1 MKKKKVAFLIESF
14 LVGGAEKVLV
24 DIVNHLDP
32 EKFDITVISVFNY
45 SVYKDY
51 DKQFDRPLPEYV
63 HFKTL
68 VNNHIR
74 LLYILFN
81 FLLVRIPNFLFHL
94 LVREHYDT
102 LVAFYEGLPTYWV
115 GKLNPSSTKRIA
127 WLHTTTELSQGTSNE
142 AVLNEQFHLYKNYD
156 QIVAVSKA
164 AAQSFADT
172 FGLSTTVI
180 YNPIDIHAV
189 QEKSLEVNQHP
200 LFQHRTVFISV
211 GRITPCKGYDR
222 AIDIALT
229 LKKRGCDFIWGII
242 GGGDTSDLEKMINF
256 HSLNEHVQFLG
267 HQSNPYSYIR
277 KADLFLSTSYVEGLG
292 MSLIEALAIG
302 TPVISSNFQAA
313 YEILGKNQ
321 YGTICSSNEEF
332 ADAIE
337 SFLKDPAPFAER
349 IAVGQKQAE
358 SFSTEHQLKK
368 IEEIL

>member
-1 MKKKKVAFLIESF
+1 MKKKKVAFLIEAF

-32 EKFDITVISVFNY
+32 EKFDITVISVFKY

-115 GKLNPSSTKRIA
+115 GKLSPSSTKRIA

-189 QEKSLEVNQHP
+189 QEKSLEANQHP

-242 GGGDTSDLEKMINF
+242 GGG
-256 HSLNEHVQFLG
+256 G
-267 HQSNPYSYIR
+267 
-277 KADLFLSTSYVEGLG
+277 
-292 MSLIEALAIG
+292 
-302 TPVISSNFQAA
+302 PVASV
-313 YEILGKNQ
+313 
-321 YGTICSSNEEF
+321 
-332 ADAIE
+332 
-337 SFLKDPAPFAER
+337 R
-349 IAVGQKQAE
+349 I
-358 SFSTEHQLKK
+358 
-368 IEEIL
+368 